1 VPSPKCVENLRT
13 VGRSPRTAADAL
25 VGLGFECVGKA
36 GPGVRR
42 GRGRPP
48 HSMIRRLLRCL
59 VAVGLV
65 VFNLVASEQHGE
77 VTFGGLPVPG
87 ATVTATQGEKK
98 FTAITDPQGAYF
110 FPDLADG
117 VWTIQVKMLGFD
129 AVQGEITAARG
140 TTPAIWELKMLP
152 LDQIHA
158 EAELAPPPTPPPAPG
173 EPKKPEPQASVGE
186 TEQTRDETAQRAADG
201 LLINGSQNNGASS
214 PFALFPAFGNNRN
227 GGRSLY
233 NGGLGVFVDNSIWDA
248 RQFSITGQDTA
259 RPAYNHFTGSAY
271 FGGPLRIPHLLRNG
285 PNFFV
290 GYQWLR
296 NRNDN
301 IGTALMPTL
310 AQREGD
316 VSPSV
321 TIPKSQISPQAL
333 ALLKLYPLPNF
344 STPGAYNYQVP
355 LVGVTH
361 QDSLQS
367 RLSQS
372 IDRKNQ
378 VFGNFAF
385 QSTRQDNPN
394 VFGFLDTT
402 DTLGL
407 TANANWFHRFGQG
420 FFGTFGFQFSRYS
433 TNVTPYFENRQNVSG
448 AAGIAGNDQ
457 SPLDWGPPSL
467 AFSSGL
473 AGLSDGL
480 QAANHNETNAVSASF
495 FWNRSRHNFQFGG
508 DFKRQQFNSL
518 GQQNG
523 RGTFT
528 FTGAASGSDFADFL
542 LGVPDTAAVAFGNAD
557 KYFRDSLYDAFFTD
571 DWRLSSALTLNAGM
585 RWEYGS
591 PITELYGRLVNL
603 DVIPG
608 FAAEAP
614 VVASSPTGTLTG
626 QRYPDSLIRPDKR
639 AFEPRVAIAWRP
651 IPASSLVI
659 RAGYG
664 VYYDTSV
671 YQSIATQMAQQFPLS
686 KSLTVANT
694 PTNSLTL
701 AEGFNASP
709 ATTPNTFG
717 IDPNFRP
724 GYAQNWQLSIQRD
737 LPGSLQMT
745 ATYIGIKGTHGT
757 QEFLPNTYPLGAINP
772 CPACPAGYE
781 YVRSNGNSTREA
793 GSIQLRRRLHS
804 GFTASVMYTF
814 AKAIDD
820 DAVLGG
826 VGGSATTPTATTS
839 GGAGSG
845 GRNLLVAQNWL
856 DLSAER
862 SLSSFDQRHLVNA
875 TIQYTTGMGMAGGT
889 LLSGWRGTLFK
900 GWMFTTTISAG
911 TGLPLTPLY
920 LAPEEGT
927 GVIGALRPNYT
938 GASVYAAPPGLSLN
952 PAAYSAPL
960 PGEYGNAGRDS
971 ITGPSQFTLNASAGR
986 TFRLSDRLSGDL
998 RIDSTN
1004 PLNHV
1009 TFPSWNTTFGNA
1021 QFGLPASANNMRSL
1035 TTGFIVRF

>member
-1 VPSPKCVENLRT
+1 
-13 VGRSPRTAADAL
+13 
-25 VGLGFECVGKA
+25 
-36 GPGVRR
+36 
-42 GRGRPP
+42 
-48 HSMIRRLLRCL
+48 MIRRCLRSL
-59 VAVGLV
+59 VAVLMIAV
-65 VFNLVASEQHGE
+65 TLAASEQRGV

-87 ATVTATQGEKK
+87 ATVTATQGDKK
-98 FTAITDPQGAYF
+98 ITAVTDPDGAYS

-117 VWTIQVKMLGFD
+117 IWSIQVEMLGFST
-129 AVQGEITAARG
+129 AKGEITAG
-140 TTPAIWELKMLP
+140 PAGQPSTWELKMLP
-152 LDQIHA
+152 LAQIHA
-158 EAELAPPPTPPPAPG
+158 EAQLAAPKKPVAPAAPAPA
-173 EPKKPEPQASVGE
+173 EAKKPEPQAAVSE
-186 TEQTRDETAQRAADG
+186 TEPARDELAQRSADG

-233 NGGLGVFVDNSIWDA
+233 NGGLGVFIDNSIWDA
-248 RQFSITGQDTA
+248 RQFSITGQNTPK
-259 RPAYNHFTGSAY
+259 PAYNHFNSSAY

-290 GYQWLR
+290 GYQWMR
-296 NRNDN
+296 NRNDT

-310 AQREGD
+310 AQRAGD
-316 VSPSV
+316 LSS
-321 TIPKSQISPQAL
+321 TLIIPKSQISPQAQ
-333 ALLKLYPLPNF
+333 ALLNLFPLPNF

-355 LVGVTH
+355 LVGVSH

-367 RLSQS
+367 RLSQN

-378 VFGNFAF
+378 IFGNLAF

-407 TANANWFHRFGQG
+407 TASASWFHRFGQG
-420 FFGTFGFQFSRYS
+420 FFGTFGYQFSRYS
-433 TNVTPYFENRQNVSG
+433 TDLTPFFENRQNVSG

-457 SPLDWGPPSL
+457 NPLDFGPPGL
-467 AFSSGL
+467 VFSSGIQS
-473 AGLSDGL
+473 LSDSE
-480 QAANHNETNAVSASF
+480 QAINHNETNAVSATF
-495 FWNRSRHNFQFGG
+495 FWNRARHNFQFGG
-508 DFKRQQFNSL
+508 DFKKQQFNIL

-542 LGVPDTAAVAFGNAD
+542 LGVPDAASAAFGNAD

-571 DWRLSSALTLNAGM
+571 DWRISSAFTLNAGM

-591 PITELYGRLVNL
+591 PITELFGRLVNL
-603 DVIPG
+603 DVAPG

-614 VVASSPTGTLTG
+614 VVASNPTGSLTG
-626 QRYPDSLIRPDKR
+626 QRYPDSLIHPDKR

-651 IPASSLVI
+651 LPASSLVI

-671 YQSIATQMAQQFPLS
+671 YQTLATQMAQQFPLS
-686 KSLTVANT
+686 KSLTVQNT
-694 PTNSLTL
+694 ATNPLTL
-701 AEGFNASP
+701 ANGFNAPP

-724 GYAQNWQLSIQRD
+724 GYAQNWTLSVQRD

-745 ATYIGIKGTHGT
+745 ATYLGIKGTHGT
-757 QEFLPNTYPLGAINP
+757 QEFLPNTYPLGAVNP
-772 CPACPAGYE
+772 CPVCPSGYE
-781 YVRSNGNSTREA
+781 YVTSNGNSHREA
-793 GSIQLRRRLHS
+793 ASIQLRRRLHS
-804 GFTASVMYTF
+804 GFTASVLYTF

-826 VGGSATTPTATTS
+826 LGASAGTNPSATSA
-839 GGAGSG
+839 
-845 GRNLLVAQNWL
+845 RNLLVAQNWL

-862 SLSSFDQRHLVNA
+862 SLSTFDQRHLVNA

-889 LLSGWRGTLFK
+889 LLSGWRGTLLK
-900 GWMFTTTISAG
+900 GWMFTSTISAG

-920 LAPEEGT
+920 LAPEQGT

-960 PGEYGNAGRDS
+960 PGQYGDAGRDS
-971 ITGPSQFTLNASAGR
+971 ITGPSQFTVSASAGR

-1004 PLNHV
+1004 PINHV
-1009 TFPSWNTTFGNA
+1009 TFPGWNTTFGSA
-1021 QFGLPASANNMRSL
+1021 QFGVPAAANNMRSL

>member
-1 VPSPKCVENLRT
+1 V
-13 VGRSPRTAADAL
+13 
-25 VGLGFECVGKA
+25 
-36 GPGVRR
+36 
-42 GRGRPP
+42 
-48 HSMIRRLLRCL
+48 IRRLLRSL

-87 ATVTATQGEKK
+87 ATVTATQGEIK
-98 FTAITDPQGAYF
+98 FTAVTDLQGEYS

-117 VWTIQVKMLGFD
+117 AWTIQVEMLGF
-129 AVQGEITAARG
+129 APLQGEIMAAQG
-140 TTPAIWELKMLP
+140 TNPAMWELKMLP

-158 EAELAPPPTPPPAPG
+158 DAQLAPPPKPVAPPAPATAPG
-173 EPKKPEPQASVGE
+173 EAKKPEPQAAPSE
-186 TEQTRDETAQRAADG
+186 AEQARDEAAQRAADG

-233 NGGLGVFVDNSIWDA
+233 NGGLGIFVDNSIWDA
-248 RQFSITGQDTA
+248 RPFSITGQDTA
-259 RPAYNHFTGSAY
+259 KPAYNHFTGTAY

-290 GYQWLR
+290 GYQWTR
-296 NRNDN
+296 NRTDT
-301 IGTALMPTL
+301 ISPALMPTA

-316 VSPSV
+316 VSPSI
-321 TIPKSQISPQAL
+321 TIPKSEISPQAL
-333 ALLKLYPLPNF
+333 ALLKLYPLPNLA
-344 STPGAYNYQVP
+344 TPGAYNYQVP

-420 FFGTFGFQFSRYS
+420 FFGTFGFQFSRFS
-433 TNVTPYFENRQNVSG
+433 TGVTPFFENRQNVSG
-448 AAGIAGNDQ
+448 AAGIPGNDQ
-457 SPLDWGPPSL
+457 SALDWGPPTL
-467 AFSSGL
+467 NFSSGL
-473 AGLSDGL
+473 ADLSDGL
-480 QAANHNETNAVSASF
+480 QAIDHNETNAVSAHF
-495 FWNRSRHNFQFGG
+495 FWNRARHNFQFGG
-508 DFKRQQFNSL
+508 DFKRQQFNVL

-528 FTGAASGSDFADFL
+528 FTGAATGSDFADFL
-542 LGVPDTAAVAFGNAD
+542 LGVPDTATVAFGNAD

-571 DWRLSSALTLNAGM
+571 DWRISSAFTLNAGM

-603 DVIPG
+603 DVVPG

-614 VVASSPTGTLTG
+614 VVASSPIGTLTG
-626 QRYPDSLIRPDKR
+626 QRYPDSLIHPDKR

-671 YQSIATQMAQQFPLS
+671 YQTIATQMAQQFPLS

-694 PTNSLTL
+694 PTNPLTL
-701 AEGFNASP
+701 ADGFNASP

-781 YVRSNGNSTREA
+781 YVTSNGNSTREA

-804 GFTASVMYTF
+804 GFTASLMYTF

-826 VGGSATTPTATTS
+826 VGASASTPVAS
-839 GGAGSG
+839 AAPGAAAASSP
-845 GRNLLVAQNWL
+845 RNLMVAQNWL

-900 GWMFTTTISAG
+900 GWMFTSTISAG

-920 LAPEEGT
+920 SAPEEGT

-952 PAAYSAPL
+952 PAAYAAPL
-960 PGEYGNAGRDS
+960 PGEYGNTGRDS
-971 ITGPSQFTLNASAGR
+971 ITGPAQFTLNASAGR